1 VRYATLVHE
10 LGHLYCGHLGTPN
23 DRWWPNRRGLSLK
36 SREFEAE
43 SVAYLVCRRAGI
55 EPPSDE
61 YLSGYLE
68 QDGEVPMISLDRV
81 LTAAGLIE
89 QMGRESMKPRKMGK
103 R

>member
-1 VRYATLVHE
+1 
-10 LGHLYCGHLGTPN
+10 
-23 DRWWPNRRGLSLK
+23 LSLK

-89 QMGRESMKPRKMGK
+89 QMGHESMKPRKMGK